1 MIDEEEESIEP
12 TTPKTE
18 TGSND
23 VSSTPRKVGF
33 AQYVHLK
40 ERQYQCWLEEKTT

>member
-1 MIDEEEESIEP
+1 MIDEEEENTKP

-23 VSSTPRKVGF
+23 VSSIPKEGGF
-33 AQYVHLK
+33 A
-40 ERQYQCWLEEKTT
+40 